1 MKLESVFAV
10 ICFVLVHIGAVAFT
24 FMTIDKI
31 HKNDKKKVLFGA
43 IAAVLYTLSVL
54 ARIYA

>member
-1 MKLESVFAV
+1 
-10 ICFVLVHIGAVAFT
+10 
-24 FMTIDKI
+24 MTIDKI
-31 HKNDKKKVLFGA
+31 QKNDKKKVLFGA